1 MTFSQQEV
9 YEIRQDFPALSLK
22 VKNKPL
28 VYLDNAA
35 TSQKPRC
42 CIEATTRY
50 YESENANVHR
60 GVHYLS
66 ELSTKKYEDA
76 RKTVANFIHAP
87 SSDTIIFTRGT
98 TESIN
103 LVANGFSRVILK
115 PGDEV
120 IISAMEHHSNIV
132 PWQLACQY
140 SGAKLR
146 VINLHPDTSI
156 DMEHFKSLLSD
167 KTKLIAVT
175 YISNALGTI
184 NPVREIIKLAKE
196 NGVPTLIDAAQA
208 SVHLSLDV
216 QELGCDFLAF
226 SGHKVFGPTG
236 IGVLYGTAEWLN
248 KLPPYQGGGEM
259 IMTVDYDHSEYQK
272 APFKFEAGTPNIA
285 GAIAWAESLK
295 YLKSLDMTRVQ
306 HYEQALL
313 NYATEK
319 LSAFPLIKI
328 IGTSKEKA
336 SIISF
341 THEHAHPHDIAT
353 ILDDE
358 GVAIRAGHHCTMPLM
373 NRLGLSAT
381 VRASFCFY
389 NTFEEIDIFIE
400 SLKTVERLFK

>member
-1 MTFSQQEV
+1 MTFSQQEIH
-9 YEIRQDFPALSLK
+9 EIRQDFPALALK
-22 VKNKPL
+22 IRNKPL

-42 CIEATTRY
+42 CIDATSKY
-50 YESENANVHR
+50 YEFENANVHR

-66 ELSTKKYEDA
+66 ELATKKYEAA
-76 RKTVANFIHAP
+76 RKTAAEFIHAP
-87 SSDTIIFTRGT
+87 SSDNIVFLRGT
-98 TESIN
+98 TEAVN
-103 LVANGFSRVILK
+103 LVANGFSREILK

-140 SGAKLR
+140 SGASLR
-146 VINLHPDTSI
+146 IINLHPDTSL
-156 DMEHFKSLLSD
+156 DMQHFKTLLSD
-167 KTKLIAVT
+167 KTKLIAIT

-184 NPVREIIKLAKE
+184 NPVHEIIKIAKDK
-196 NGVPTLIDAAQA
+196 GIATLIDAAQA
-208 SVHLSLDV
+208 SAHMPLNV

-236 IGVLYGTAEWLN
+236 IGILYGTQAWLN

-259 IMTVDYDHSEYQK
+259 ILKVDYHHSDYQK

-295 YLKSLDMTRVQ
+295 YLSALNMKKVQ
-306 HYEQALL
+306 QYEQKLL
-313 NYATEK
+313 EYATEK
-319 LSAFPLIKI
+319 LKTFPLIKI
-328 IGTSKEKA
+328 IGTSAEKA

-353 ILDDE
+353 ILDDD
-358 GVAIRAGHHCTMPLM
+358 GVAIRAGHHCAMPLM
-373 NRLGLSAT
+373 NRLGVAAT

-389 NTFEEIDIFIE
+389 NTFEEIDIFIN